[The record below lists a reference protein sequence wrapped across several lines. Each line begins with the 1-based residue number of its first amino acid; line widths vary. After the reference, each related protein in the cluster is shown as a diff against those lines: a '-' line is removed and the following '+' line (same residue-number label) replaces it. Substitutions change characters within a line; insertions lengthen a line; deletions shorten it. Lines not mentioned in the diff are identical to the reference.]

1 MNSIFGATR
10 IGQALHTEHM
20 RTMEQLDALE
30 SLIASRRP
38 PAPEAATATLEG
50 IARALDEDVT
60 RHFAFEEEHLFP
72 RLHDAGAGFMVDML
86 TGEHAEIRPLA
97 ESLRDACRALAAGGF
112 DANLWESFRADARDL
127 IDRETF
133 HIQKE
138 EMGLLAAL
146 SQVLD
151 AAEDGD
157 LADRHAALTAG

>member
-10 IGQALHTEHM
+10 IGGALHTEHM

-30 SLIASRRP
+30 TLISARRP
-38 PAPEAATATLEG
+38 PDLAEAAPLLED

-97 ESLRDACRALAAGGF
+97 EGLRDACRAMVAGGC
-112 DANLWESFRADARDL
+112 DAELWESFRADARDL

-151 AAEDGD
+151 ATEDAD
-157 LADRHAALTAG
+157 LAARHAALTAG